1 MARLKVKQISD
12 FTSAVADAISNAT
25 ADETASI
32 NSLEVTEGAARA
44 SIDSIETVDS
54 KQTADIAT
62 NAGGVSTN
70 ASAISDLET
79 FEGNTNTALG
89 VLDAS
94 VDSLEVV
101 DAAAIASINSLEVVD
116 SKQTADIATNA
127 GGVSTNAGGVSTNAS
142 AISDLETFESNANTA
157 LGVLDASVDS
167 IELVDSKQTVDIAA
181 NATAINNL
189 GSGAD
194 ASIDSIE
201 LVDSKQT
208 VDIAGN
214 ASAIG
219 TERGRIDSIL
229 SGSSVDLDQF
239 VEIVNFVASHD
250 TVNDNLLSNYITV
263 ANGSIDSL
271 EVVDAA
277 AIASINS
284 IETVDSKQTADI
296 ATNAGGVSTNAS
308 AISDL
313 ETFEGNT
320 NTALGVLDASVDS
333 IELVDS
339 KQTVDIATNAGGV
352 STNASAI
359 SDLETFESNANT
371 ALGVLDASVDSIEL
385 VDSKQTV
392 DIAANASAISSND
405 SDISTLQGKVTAL
418 EGDSAYRKQYATV
431 NSATQ
436 ATIGAAVEFASDD
449 DISVFVNGHGIGYY
463 TAGTGG
469 WSSTNGTAFT
479 FTDIGYDLEDDDVV
493 YVIAHA

>member
-12 FTSAVADAISNAT
+12 FTSAVDDRISNAT

-32 NSLEVTEGAARA
+32 NSLELTEAAAIA
-44 SIDSIETVDS
+44 SINSIETVDS

-62 NAGGVSTN
+62 NASGVSTNASAISDLETFEGNTNTALGVLDASIDSLEVVDAAAVASINSIETVDSKQTADIATNASGVSTN

-94 VDSLEVV
+94 VDS
-101 DAAAIASINSLEVVD
+101 
-116 SKQTADIATNA
+116 
-127 GGVSTNAGGVSTNAS
+127 
-142 AISDLETFESNANTA
+142 
-157 LGVLDASVDS
+157 
-167 IELVDSKQTVDIAA
+167 IELVDSKQNVDIAA
-181 NATAINNL
+181 NASAINNL

-201 LVDSKQT
+201 LVDSKQN

-239 VEIVNFVASHD
+239 VEIVEFVASHD
-250 TVNDNLLSNYITV
+250 SVNDNLLSNYITV

-271 EVVDAA
+271 EVVDSKQTVDIAANASAITDLETFEGNTGAALLVVNASIDSLEVVDAA
-277 AIASINS
+277 AVASINS
-284 IETVDSKQTADI
+284 LEVVDSKQTVDI
-296 ATNAGGVSTNAS
+296 ATNAS

-339 KQTVDIATNAGGV
+339 KQTVDIGTNATN
-352 STNASAI
+352 I
-359 SDLETFESNANT
+359 SRNGT
-371 ALGVLDASVDSIEL
+371 
-385 VDSKQTV
+385 
-392 DIAANASAISSND
+392 
-405 SDISTLQGKVTAL
+405 DISTLQGKVTQL
-418 EGDSAYRKQYATV
+418 EGDSTYRKQYATV
-431 NSATQ
+431 NSTSQ
-436 ATIGAAVEFASDD
+436 ATIASAVEYANDD
-449 DISVFVNGHGIGYY
+449 DISVFVNGHSIGYY
-463 TAGTGG
+463 TANTGG
-469 WSSTNGTAFT
+469 WSTTNGTVFT
-479 FTDIGYDLEDDDVV
+479 FTDIGYQLEDDDVV
-493 YVIAHA
+493 YVVAHA

>member
-32 NSLEVTEGAARA
+32 NSLEVTEGAAIA
-44 SIDSIETVDS
+44 SINSIETVDS

-62 NAGGVSTN
+62 NASGVSTN

-89 VLDAS
+89 VID
-94 VDSLEVV
+94 
-101 DAAAIASINSLEVVD
+101 ASINSLEVTEGAAVASINSIETVD

-127 GGVSTNAGGVSTNAS
+127 SGVSRNEGNITTNAS
-142 AISDLETFESNANTA
+142 AIADLETFEGNTGTA
-157 LGVLDASVDS
+157 LTVLNASVDS
-167 IELVDSKQTVDIAA
+167 IELVDSKQNVDIAA
-181 NATAINNL
+181 NATAISNL
-189 GSGAD
+189 GTGAD
-194 ASIDSIE
+194 SSIDSLE
-201 LVDSKQT
+201 LIDSKQT

-214 ASAIG
+214 TSAIG

-250 TVNDNLLSNYITV
+250 SVNDNLLSSYITV

-271 EVVDAA
+271 EL
-277 AIASINS
+277 
-284 IETVDSKQTADI
+284 VDSKQTVDI
-296 ATNAGGVSTNAS
+296 ATNASGVSRNEGNITTNASNISTNASDISDNADAISALESSVDSIELIDSKQTVDIATNASGVSTNAS

-333 IELVDS
+333 LEL
-339 KQTVDIATNAGGV
+339 I
-352 STNASAI
+352 
-359 SDLETFESNANT
+359 
-371 ALGVLDASVDSIEL
+371 
-385 VDSKQTV
+385 DSKQTV
-392 DIAANASAISSND
+392 DIAANATAISSND

-418 EGDSAYRKQYATV
+418 EGDSTYRKQYATV
-431 NSATQ
+431 NNQTTV
-436 ATIGAAVEFASDD
+436 TISNAVEYASDD

-463 TAGTGG
+463 TASTGG
-469 WSSTNGTAFT
+469 WSSTNGTVFT
-479 FTDIGYDLEDDDVV
+479 FTDIGYQLEDDDVV
-493 YVIAHA
+493 YIIAHA